1 MCYTNIMKTF
11 LWSLLLT
18 LFFAISAL
26 SVEAKVLPRF
36 SSKSTGLTYVSGIG
50 VSARLRADRRALNVY
65 FSNLQKANSVMYTL
79 IYETNGK
86 QEGAS
91 GTIDISSSNASRE
104 LLFGTCS
111 SGDCTYHQNITNMK
125 LEVLTELTNGKKT
138 MKRFKVRI

>member
-1 MCYTNIMKTF
+1 MKKF
-11 LWSLLLT
+11 LWPLLFT
-18 LFFAISAL
+18 LIFTIFAFP
-26 SVEAKVLPRF
+26 VEAKVLPRF
-36 SSKSTGLTYVSGIG
+36 QSTKSTGSGYVSGIG

-91 GTIDISSSNASRE
+91 GTIDITSSNASRE

-111 SGDCTYHQNITNMK
+111 PPACTYHQNITNMK
-125 LEVLTELTNGKKT
+125 LEVLTELTTGKKT
-138 MKRFKVRI
+138 MKRFRIRV

>member
-1 MCYTNIMKTF
+1 MKRF
-11 LWSLLLT
+11 LWPLLFT
-18 LFFAISAL
+18 LIFTISVL
-26 SVEAKVLPRF
+26 PVEAKVLPRF
-36 SSKSTGLTYVSGIG
+36 QSSKSTGKSYTSGIG

-91 GTIDISSSNASRE
+91 GTIDISTSNVSRE

-111 SGDCTYHQNITNMK
+111 PPACVYHENLTNMK

-138 MKRFKVRI
+138 LKRFRVKI

>member
-1 MCYTNIMKTF
+1 MKYF
-11 LWSLLLT
+11 LWPLLLI
-18 LFFAISAL
+18 LFFFAPIL

-36 SSKSTGLTYVSGIG
+36 QSSKSIGKSYASGIG
-50 VSARLRADRRALNVY
+50 VSARLRTDRRALNVY

-91 GTIDISSSNASRE
+91 GTIDISSSNTSRE

-125 LEVLTELTNGKKT
+125 LEILSELTNGKKT
-138 MKRFKVRI
+138 MKRFRIKV